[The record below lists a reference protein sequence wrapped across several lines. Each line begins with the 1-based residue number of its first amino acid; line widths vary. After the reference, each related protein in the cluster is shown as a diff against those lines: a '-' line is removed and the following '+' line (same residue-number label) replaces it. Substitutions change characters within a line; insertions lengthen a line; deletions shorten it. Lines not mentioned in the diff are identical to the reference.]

1 MENQAPVQTQA
12 PAPQAAPESA
22 SPSFAVPEPYQ
33 SKDWAKGI
41 KSADDLWKL
50 TDNAQSLIGKRPA
63 GIPAADAPDAEW
75 NKFYDALGRP
85 ESPDKYQFSD
95 IEGIPEGLDLGGIK
109 QKAAQILHE
118 AGIPQKQADKVFQ
131 KFIAAELEAAG
142 KTKESWEAKQ
152 KELDAEFDKLA
163 KDTFGDKYDSA
174 AKAAQDLIVKY
185 VPEGIRGAYEEV
197 SQNPKAL
204 TAVIAA
210 LNGAH
215 QEIAE
220 IKRKYGAEDKLNS
233 GTQTA
238 SASIDDVRKELAQL
252 RTSQAAR
259 DFTHIDNKKTMA
271 RIDELAGM
279 VQRHYNK

>member
-1 MENQAPVQTQA
+1 MENQAPSQPVQ
-12 PAPQAAPESA
+12 QAAPESV
-22 SPSFAVPEPYQ
+22 SQPSFAVPEPYQ

-41 KSADDLWKL
+41 KSVDDLWKL

-75 NKFYDALGRP
+75 DKFYAALGRP
-85 ESPDKYQFSD
+85 ESPDKYQFGD
-95 IEGIPEGLDLGGIK
+95 VEGLPEWYDVGSIK

-118 AGIPQKQADKVFQ
+118 AGIPQKQADKIFQ
-131 KFIAAELEAAG
+131 KFIKAELEAVG

-152 KELDAEFDKLA
+152 KELDAEFDKLVSE
-163 KDTFGDKYDSA
+163 TFGDKYDQA

-185 VPEGIRGAYEEV
+185 VPENMRGVYEEI

-210 LNGAH
+210 LNGANN
-215 QEIAE
+215 EISE

-238 SASIDDVRKELAQL
+238 GVSIDDTRKELAQL
-252 RTSQAAR
+252 RASQAAR
-259 DFTHIDNKKTMA
+259 DFTHPDHKKTMA
-271 RIDELAGM
+271 RVDELQGM